1 MCGGN
6 GLGLD
11 PVQGGNRVRK
21 KAITLALAASTI
33 FTLPQLSIAQ
43 DTITGD
49 IVGKPDAPNKMVFRM
64 TTDGPRNNEPAY
76 AQGYSKLFND
86 FIAKRPDWQIE
97 LQMMSGDI
105 GQEQARM
112 LEQAKSG
119 SAPDCAA
126 VDSFVLPLFKKAGVL
141 QSFSPY
147 FSKDEIAQLFP
158 FIRDGITGTD
168 GNIYA
173 WWWSTDLRVLY
184 RNKEIVPDAPQTWDD
199 LKKAALSSVEQGME
213 GVLFNGSRYE
223 GTTFDWLANFW
234 AQGGKLVDDEG
245 KPIFGEGEN
254 REKFIKAVNY
264 YRDLV
269 ESGAAPKRVATIGNY
284 DDFNAAAAAGTT
296 ALFVGGN
303 WQYAQLKTALDPDEF
318 AKWSFSPLPG
328 PTADQRSTGTG
339 GWTVAAFSK
348 DPAKVKVCADLA
360 REVYMGPANAL
371 QEQLPTRADLYDK
384 YEVFS
389 SDANKTFAAALKVG
403 QARPGAPVYP
413 EISNQIQIMMGK
425 VLTGTQ
431 ATEAAVDEAFSAS
444 LSAFKRS

>member
-1 MCGGN
+1 MEAAARN
-6 GLGLD
+6 GIL
-11 PVQGGNRVRK
+11 NREEILVK
-21 KAITLALAASTI
+21 NKAIMLALLAGSFLATPIIAA
-33 FTLPQLSIAQ
+33 PQDL
-43 DTITGD
+43 ITGD
-49 IVGKPDAPNKMVFRM
+49 IVGKADAPNKLIFRM

-76 AQGYSKLFND
+76 AEGYSKLFND

-126 VDSFVLPLFKKAGVL
+126 VDSFVLPLFKKSGVL

-147 FSKDEIAQLFP
+147 FSKEEIGQLFP
-158 FIRDGITGTD
+158 FIREGITGDD

-184 RNKEIVPDAPQTWDD
+184 RNKEIVPDAPQTWDE
-199 LKKAALSSVEQGME
+199 LKKAALHSVNEGME
-213 GVLFNGSRYE
+213 GILFNGSRYE

-234 AQGGKLVDDEG
+234 GQGGKLVNDQG

-269 ESGAAPKRVATIGNY
+269 ESGAAPKRVATLGSY

-303 WQYAQLKTALDPDEF
+303 WQYAQLKTALDEEEF
-318 AKWSFSPLPG
+318 AKWTFSPLPG
-328 PTADQRSTGTG
+328 PTANERSTGTG

-348 DPAKVKVCADLA
+348 DAAKVKVCADLA

-389 SDANKTFAAALKVG
+389 TPANKTFAEALKVG
-403 QARPGAPVYP
+403 QARPGAAVYP

-431 ATEAAVDEAFSAS
+431 ATEAAVDEAFTAS

>member
-1 MCGGN
+1 MEAAGSDGI
-6 GLGLD
+6 L
-11 PVQGGNRVRK
+11 NREEILVK
-21 KAITLALAASTI
+21 NKAIMLALLAGSFLAAPVI
-33 FTLPQLSIAQ
+33 AAAQ
-43 DTITGD
+43 DLITGD
-49 IVGKPDAPNKMVFRM
+49 IVGKADAPNKLIFRM
-64 TTDGPRNNEPAY
+64 TTDGPRNNEPVY
-76 AQGYSKLFND
+76 AEGYSKLFND

-126 VDSFVLPLFKKAGVL
+126 VDSFVLPLFKKSGVL

-147 FSKDEIAQLFP
+147 FSKEEIGQLFP
-158 FIRDGITGTD
+158 FIREGITGDD

-199 LKKAALSSVEQGME
+199 LKKAALHSVDEGME
-213 GVLFNGSRYE
+213 GILFNGSRYE

-234 AQGGKLVDDEG
+234 GQGGKLVDDQG
-245 KPIFGEGEN
+245 KPIFGEGDN

-269 ESGAAPKRVATIGNY
+269 ESGAAPKRVATLGSY

-303 WQYAQLKTALDPDEF
+303 WQYAQLKTALDEDEF
-318 AKWSFSPLPG
+318 AKWTFSPLPG
-328 PTADQRSTGTG
+328 PTANERSTGTG

-348 DPAKVKVCADLA
+348 DAAKVKVCADLA

-389 SDANKTFAAALKVG
+389 TPANKTFAEALKVG
-403 QARPGAPVYP
+403 QARPGAAVYP

-431 ATEAAVDEAFSAS
+431 ATEAAVDEAFTAS

>member
-1 MCGGN
+1 MEAAARN
-6 GLGLD
+6 GIL
-11 PVQGGNRVRK
+11 NREEILVK
-21 KAITLALAASTI
+21 NKAIMLALLAGSFLATPIIAA
-33 FTLPQLSIAQ
+33 PQDL
-43 DTITGD
+43 ITGD
-49 IVGKPDAPNKMVFRM
+49 IVGKADAPNKLIFRM

-76 AQGYSKLFND
+76 AEGYSKLFND

-126 VDSFVLPLFKKAGVL
+126 VDSFVLPLFKKSGVL

-147 FSKDEIAQLFP
+147 FSKEEIGQLFP
-158 FIRDGITGTD
+158 FIREGITGDD

-184 RNKEIVPDAPQTWDD
+184 RNKEIVPDAPQTWDE
-199 LKKAALSSVEQGME
+199 LKKAALHSVNEGME
-213 GVLFNGSRYE
+213 GILFNGSRYE

-234 AQGGKLVDDEG
+234 GQGGKLVDDQG

-269 ESGAAPKRVATIGNY
+269 ESGAAPKRVATLGSY

-303 WQYAQLKTALDPDEF
+303 WQYAQLKTALDEEEF
-318 AKWSFSPLPG
+318 AKWTFSPLPG
-328 PTADQRSTGTG
+328 PTANERSTGTG

-348 DPAKVKVCADLA
+348 DAAKVKVCADLA

-389 SDANKTFAAALKVG
+389 TPANKTFAEALKVG
-403 QARPGAPVYP
+403 QARPGAAVYP
-413 EISNQIQIMMGK
+413 EISTQIQIMMGK

-431 ATEAAVDEAFSAS
+431 ATEAAVDEAFTAS

>member
-1 MCGGN
+1 VEAAARN
-6 GLGLD
+6 GIL
-11 PVQGGNRVRK
+11 NREEILVK
-21 KAITLALAASTI
+21 NKAIMLALLAGSFLATPIIAA
-33 FTLPQLSIAQ
+33 PQDL
-43 DTITGD
+43 ITGD
-49 IVGKPDAPNKMVFRM
+49 IVGKADAPNKLIFRM

-76 AQGYSKLFND
+76 AEGYSKLFND

-126 VDSFVLPLFKKAGVL
+126 VDSFVLPLFKKSGVL

-147 FSKDEIAQLFP
+147 FSKEEIGQLFP
-158 FIRDGITGTD
+158 FIREGITGDD

-184 RNKEIVPDAPQTWDD
+184 RNKEIVPDAPQTWDE
-199 LKKAALSSVEQGME
+199 LKKAALHSVNEGME
-213 GVLFNGSRYE
+213 GILFNGSRYE

-234 AQGGKLVDDEG
+234 GQGGKLVNDQG

-269 ESGAAPKRVATIGNY
+269 ESGAAPKRVATLGSY

-303 WQYAQLKTALDPDEF
+303 WQYAQLKTALDEEEF
-318 AKWSFSPLPG
+318 AKWTFSPLPG
-328 PTADQRSTGTG
+328 PTANERSTGTG

-348 DPAKVKVCADLA
+348 DAAKVKVCADLA

-389 SDANKTFAAALKVG
+389 TPANKTFAEALKVG
-403 QARPGAPVYP
+403 QARPGAAVYP

-431 ATEAAVDEAFSAS
+431 ATEAAVDEAFTAS

>member
-1 MCGGN
+1 MKN
-6 GLGLD
+6 
-11 PVQGGNRVRK
+11 
-21 KAITLALAASTI
+21 KAIMLALLASSFLAAPVI
-33 FTLPQLSIAQ
+33 VAAQ
-43 DTITGD
+43 DLITGD
-49 IVGKPDAPNKMVFRM
+49 TVGKADAPNKLIFRM

-76 AQGYSKLFND
+76 AEGYSKLFND

-112 LEQAKSG
+112 LEQAKSE

-126 VDSFVLPLFKKAGVL
+126 VDSFVLPLFKKSGVL

-147 FSKDEIAQLFP
+147 FSKEEIGQLFP
-158 FIRDGITGTD
+158 FIRAGITGDD

-199 LKKAALSSVEQGME
+199 VKKAALHSVDEGME
-213 GVLFNGSRYE
+213 GILFNGGRYE

-234 AQGGKLVDDEG
+234 GQGGKLVDDQG
-245 KPIFGEGEN
+245 KPVFGEGGN
-254 REKFIKAVNY
+254 RDKFIKAVNY

-303 WQYAQLKTALDPDEF
+303 WQYAQLKTALDEEEF
-318 AKWSFSPLPG
+318 AKWTFSPLPG
-328 PTADQRSTGTG
+328 PTAGERSTGTG

-348 DPAKVKVCADLA
+348 EAAKVKVCADLA

-389 SDANKTFAAALKVG
+389 TPANKTFAEALKVG
-403 QARPGAPVYP
+403 QARPGAAVYP

-431 ATEAAVDEAFSAS
+431 ATDAAVDEAFTAS

>member
-1 MCGGN
+1 MKN
-6 GLGLD
+6 
-11 PVQGGNRVRK
+11 
-21 KAITLALAASTI
+21 KAIMLALLAGSFLAAPVI
-33 FTLPQLSIAQ
+33 AAAQ
-43 DTITGD
+43 DLITGD
-49 IVGKPDAPNKMVFRM
+49 IVGKADAPNKLIFRM
-64 TTDGPRNNEPAY
+64 TTDGPRNNEPVY
-76 AQGYSKLFND
+76 AEGYSKLFND

-126 VDSFVLPLFKKAGVL
+126 VDSFVLPLFKKSGVL

-147 FSKDEIAQLFP
+147 FSKEEIGQLFP
-158 FIRDGITGTD
+158 FIREGITGDD

-199 LKKAALSSVEQGME
+199 LKKAALHSVDEGME
-213 GVLFNGSRYE
+213 GILFNGSRYE

-234 AQGGKLVDDEG
+234 GQGGKLVDDQG

-254 REKFIKAVNY
+254 REKFVKAVNY

-269 ESGAAPKRVATIGNY
+269 ESGAAPKRVATLGSY

-303 WQYAQLKTALDPDEF
+303 WQYAQLKTALDEDEF
-318 AKWSFSPLPG
+318 AKWTFSPLPG
-328 PTADQRSTGTG
+328 PTANERSTGTG

-348 DPAKVKVCADLA
+348 DAAKVKVCADLA

-389 SDANKTFAAALKVG
+389 TPANKTFAEALKVG
-403 QARPGAPVYP
+403 QARPGAAVYP

-431 ATEAAVDEAFSAS
+431 ATEAAVDEAFTAS

>member
-1 MCGGN
+1 VKN
-6 GLGLD
+6 
-11 PVQGGNRVRK
+11 
-21 KAITLALAASTI
+21 KAIMLALLAGSFLAAPVI
-33 FTLPQLSIAQ
+33 AAAQ
-43 DTITGD
+43 DLITGD
-49 IVGKPDAPNKMVFRM
+49 IVGKADAPNKLIFRM
-64 TTDGPRNNEPAY
+64 TTDGPRNNEPVY

-126 VDSFVLPLFKKAGVL
+126 VDSFVLPLFKKSGVL

-147 FSKDEIAQLFP
+147 FSKEEIGQLFP
-158 FIRDGITGTD
+158 FIREGITGDD

-199 LKKAALSSVEQGME
+199 LKKAALHSVDEGME
-213 GVLFNGSRYE
+213 GILFNGSRYE

-234 AQGGKLVDDEG
+234 GQGGKLVDDQG

-254 REKFIKAVNY
+254 REKFVKAVNY

-269 ESGAAPKRVATIGNY
+269 ESGAAPKRVATLGSY

-303 WQYAQLKTALDPDEF
+303 WQYAQLKTALDEDEF
-318 AKWSFSPLPG
+318 AKWTFSPLPG
-328 PTADQRSTGTG
+328 PTANERSTGTG

-348 DPAKVKVCADLA
+348 DAAKVKVCADLA

-389 SDANKTFAAALKVG
+389 TPANKTFAEALKVG
-403 QARPGAPVYP
+403 QARPGAAVYP

-431 ATEAAVDEAFSAS
+431 ATEAAVDEAFTAS

>member
-1 MCGGN
+1 MRN
-6 GLGLD
+6 TAL
-11 PVQGGNRVRK
+11 
-21 KAITLALAASTI
+21 ILALAATTFLAAPHDS
-33 FTLPQLSIAQ
+33 PAQ
-43 DTITGD
+43 EAITGD
-49 IVGKPDAPNKMVFRM
+49 IVGKPDAPNKLVFRM

-86 FIAKRPDWQIE
+86 FIGKHSDWQIE

-147 FSKDEIAQLFP
+147 FTKEEIDQLFP
-158 FIRDGITGTD
+158 FIREGITGSD

-213 GVLFNGSRYE
+213 GVLFNGGRYE

-234 AQGGKLVDDEG
+234 AQGGKLVDDDG

-254 REKFIKAVNY
+254 RDKFIKAVNY

-303 WQYAQLKTALDPDEF
+303 WQYAQLKTALDADEF
-318 AKWSFSPLPG
+318 AKWAFSPLPG
-328 PTADQRSTGTG
+328 PAADQRSTGTG

-348 DPAKVKVCADLA
+348 DTEKVKLCAQLA
-360 REVYMGPANAL
+360 RDIYMGPANAL

-389 SDANKTFAAALKVG
+389 SDANKTFAAALKFG

-425 VLTGTQ
+425 VLTGVQ
-431 ATEAAVDEAFSAS
+431 PTEAAVDEAFGAS

>member
-1 MCGGN
+1 MKN
-6 GLGLD
+6 
-11 PVQGGNRVRK
+11 
-21 KAITLALAASTI
+21 KAIMLALLAGSFLAAPVI
-33 FTLPQLSIAQ
+33 AAAQ
-43 DTITGD
+43 DLITGD
-49 IVGKPDAPNKMVFRM
+49 IVGKADAPNKLIFRM
-64 TTDGPRNNEPAY
+64 TTDGPRNNEPVY
-76 AQGYSKLFND
+76 AEGYSKLFND

-126 VDSFVLPLFKKAGVL
+126 VDSFVLPLFKKSGVL

-147 FSKDEIAQLFP
+147 FSKEEIGQLFP
-158 FIRDGITGTD
+158 FIREGITGDD

-199 LKKAALSSVEQGME
+199 LKKAALHSVDEGME
-213 GVLFNGSRYE
+213 GILFNGSRYE

-234 AQGGKLVDDEG
+234 GQGGKLVDDQG
-245 KPIFGEGEN
+245 KPIFGEGDN
-254 REKFIKAVNY
+254 RAKFIKAVNY

-269 ESGAAPKRVATIGNY
+269 ESGAAPKRVATLGSY

-303 WQYAQLKTALDPDEF
+303 WQYAQLKTALDEEEF
-318 AKWSFSPLPG
+318 AKWTFSPLPG
-328 PTADQRSTGTG
+328 PTANERSTGTG

-348 DPAKVKVCADLA
+348 DAAKVKVCADLA

-389 SDANKTFAAALKVG
+389 TPANKTFAEALKVG
-403 QARPGAPVYP
+403 QARPGAAVYP

>member
-1 MCGGN
+1 MEAAARN
-6 GLGLD
+6 GIL
-11 PVQGGNRVRK
+11 NREEILVK
-21 KAITLALAASTI
+21 NKAIMLALLAGSFLAAPVI
-33 FTLPQLSIAQ
+33 AAAQ
-43 DTITGD
+43 DLITGD
-49 IVGKPDAPNKMVFRM
+49 IVGKADAPNKLIFRM
-64 TTDGPRNNEPAY
+64 TTDGPRNNEPVY
-76 AQGYSKLFND
+76 AEGYSKLFND

-126 VDSFVLPLFKKAGVL
+126 VDSFVLPLFKKSGVL

-147 FSKDEIAQLFP
+147 FSKEEIGQLFP
-158 FIRDGITGTD
+158 FIREGITGDD

-199 LKKAALSSVEQGME
+199 LKKAALHSVDEGME
-213 GVLFNGSRYE
+213 GILFNGSRYE

-234 AQGGKLVDDEG
+234 GQGGKLVDDQG
-245 KPIFGEGEN
+245 KPIFGEGDN
-254 REKFIKAVNY
+254 RAKFTKAVNY

-269 ESGAAPKRVATIGNY
+269 ESGAAPKRVATLGSY

-303 WQYAQLKTALDPDEF
+303 WQYAQLKTALDEDEF
-318 AKWSFSPLPG
+318 AKWTFSPLPG
-328 PTADQRSTGTG
+328 PTANERSTGTG

-348 DPAKVKVCADLA
+348 DAAKVKVCADLA

-389 SDANKTFAAALKVG
+389 TPANKSFAEALKVG
-403 QARPGAPVYP
+403 QARPGAAVYP

-431 ATEAAVDEAFSAS
+431 ATEAAVDEAFTAS

>member
-1 MCGGN
+1 MTRTACR
-6 GLGLD
+6 LSL
-11 PVQGGNRVRK
+11 
-21 KAITLALAASTI
+21 AAALAASVA
-33 FTLPQLSIAQ
+33 LPAMAQ
-43 DTITGD
+43 NTITGD
-49 IVGKPDAPNKMVFRM
+49 TVGPADAPKTLTFRM
-64 TTDGPRNNEPAY
+64 TTDGPRNNDPAV
-76 AQGYSKLFND
+76 ADGYGKLFREYV
-86 FIAKRPDWQIE
+86 ARHPGWKVE

-119 SAPDCAA
+119 NAPDCAA

-147 FSKDEIAQLFP
+147 FKKEEIDQLFP
-158 FIRDGITGTD
+158 FIREGITGTD
-168 GNIYA
+168 GQIYA

-184 RNKEIVPDAPQTWDD
+184 RNKTVIAEAPQTWDET
-199 LKKAALSSVEQGME
+199 KKAALASVKDGME
-213 GVLFNGSRYE
+213 GILFNGGRFE

-234 AQGGKLVDDEG
+234 AEGGKLVDDAG
-245 KPIFGEGEN
+245 KPIFGEGDN
-254 REKFIKAVNY
+254 RAKFIKAVNY

-303 WQYAQLKTALDPDEF
+303 WQLAQLKSTLEAEDF
-318 AKWSFSPLPG
+318 ANWTFSMLPG
-328 PTADQRSTGTG
+328 PTKDERSTGTG
-339 GWTVAAFSK
+339 GWTVASLSK
-348 DPAKVKVCADLA
+348 DPAKVEMCAALA
-360 REVYMGPANAL
+360 REIYMGPANAL

-384 YEVFS
+384 YPVFAT
-389 SDANKTFAAALKVG
+389 DANKAFAAALKVG

-431 ATEAAVDEAFSAS
+431 PTEAAVDDAFKAS
-444 LSAFKRS
+444 MDAFKRL

>member
-1 MCGGN
+1 M
-6 GLGLD
+6 
-11 PVQGGNRVRK
+11 
-21 KAITLALAASTI
+21 LALLAGSFLAAPVI
-33 FTLPQLSIAQ
+33 AAAQ
-43 DTITGD
+43 DLITGD
-49 IVGKPDAPNKMVFRM
+49 IVGKADAPNKLIFRM
-64 TTDGPRNNEPAY
+64 TTDGPRNNEPVY
-76 AQGYSKLFND
+76 AEGYSKLFND

-126 VDSFVLPLFKKAGVL
+126 VDSFVLPLFKKSGVL

-147 FSKDEIAQLFP
+147 FSKEEIGQLFP
-158 FIRDGITGTD
+158 FIREGITGDD

-199 LKKAALSSVEQGME
+199 LKKAALHSVDEGME
-213 GVLFNGSRYE
+213 GILFNGSRYE

-234 AQGGKLVDDEG
+234 GQGGKLVDDQG

-269 ESGAAPKRVATIGNY
+269 ESGAAPKRVATLGSY

-303 WQYAQLKTALDPDEF
+303 WQYAQLKTALDEEEF
-318 AKWSFSPLPG
+318 AKWTFSPLPG
-328 PTADQRSTGTG
+328 PTTNERSTGTG

-348 DPAKVKVCADLA
+348 DAAKVKVCADLA

-389 SDANKTFAAALKVG
+389 TPANKTFAEALKVG
-403 QARPGAPVYP
+403 QARPGAAVYP

-431 ATEAAVDEAFSAS
+431 ATEAAVDEAFTAS

>member
-1 MCGGN
+1 MEAAARN
-6 GLGLD
+6 GIL
-11 PVQGGNRVRK
+11 NREEILVK
-21 KAITLALAASTI
+21 NKAIMLALLAGSFLAAPVI
-33 FTLPQLSIAQ
+33 AAAQ
-43 DTITGD
+43 DLITGD
-49 IVGKPDAPNKMVFRM
+49 IVGKADAPNKLIFRM
-64 TTDGPRNNEPAY
+64 TTDGPRNNEPVY
-76 AQGYSKLFND
+76 AEGYSKLFND

-126 VDSFVLPLFKKAGVL
+126 VDSFVLPLFKKSGVL

-147 FSKDEIAQLFP
+147 FSKEEIGQLFP
-158 FIRDGITGTD
+158 FIREGITGDD

-199 LKKAALSSVEQGME
+199 LKKAALHSVDEGME
-213 GVLFNGSRYE
+213 GILFNGSRYE

-234 AQGGKLVDDEG
+234 GQGGKLVDDQG
-245 KPIFGEGEN
+245 KPIFGEGDN
-254 REKFIKAVNY
+254 RAKFIKAVNY

-269 ESGAAPKRVATIGNY
+269 ESGAAPKRVATLGSY

-303 WQYAQLKTALDPDEF
+303 WQYAQLKTALDEEEF
-318 AKWSFSPLPG
+318 AKWTFSPLPG
-328 PTADQRSTGTG
+328 PTANERSTGTG

-348 DPAKVKVCADLA
+348 DAAKVKVCADLA

-389 SDANKTFAAALKVG
+389 TPANKTFAEALKVG
-403 QARPGAPVYP
+403 QARPGAAVYP

-431 ATEAAVDEAFSAS
+431 ATEAAVDEAFTAS

>member
-1 MCGGN
+1 MEAAARN
-6 GLGLD
+6 GIL
-11 PVQGGNRVRK
+11 NREEILVK
-21 KAITLALAASTI
+21 NKAIMLALLAGSFLAAPVI
-33 FTLPQLSIAQ
+33 AAAQ
-43 DTITGD
+43 DLITGD
-49 IVGKPDAPNKMVFRM
+49 IVGKADAPNKLIFRM
-64 TTDGPRNNEPAY
+64 TTDGPRNNEPVY
-76 AQGYSKLFND
+76 AEGYSKLFND

-126 VDSFVLPLFKKAGVL
+126 VDSFVLPLFKKSGVL

-147 FSKDEIAQLFP
+147 FSKEEIGQLFP
-158 FIRDGITGTD
+158 FIREGITGDD

-199 LKKAALSSVEQGME
+199 LKKAALHSVDEGME
-213 GVLFNGSRYE
+213 GILFNGSRYE

-234 AQGGKLVDDEG
+234 GQGGKLVDDQG
-245 KPIFGEGEN
+245 KPIFGEGDN

-269 ESGAAPKRVATIGNY
+269 ESGAAPKRVATLGSY

-303 WQYAQLKTALDPDEF
+303 WQYAQLKTALDEDEF
-318 AKWSFSPLPG
+318 AKWTFSPLPG
-328 PTADQRSTGTG
+328 PTANERSTGTG

-348 DPAKVKVCADLA
+348 DAAKVKVCADLA

-389 SDANKTFAAALKVG
+389 TPANKTFAEALKVG
-403 QARPGAPVYP
+403 QARPGAAVYP

-431 ATEAAVDEAFSAS
+431 ATEAAVDEAFTAS

>member
-1 MCGGN
+1 VKN
-6 GLGLD
+6 
-11 PVQGGNRVRK
+11 
-21 KAITLALAASTI
+21 KAIMLALLAGSFLATPIIAA
-33 FTLPQLSIAQ
+33 PQDL
-43 DTITGD
+43 ITGD
-49 IVGKPDAPNKMVFRM
+49 IVGKADAPNKLIFRM

-76 AQGYSKLFND
+76 AEGYSKLFND

-126 VDSFVLPLFKKAGVL
+126 VDSFVLPLFKKSGVL

-147 FSKDEIAQLFP
+147 FSKEEIGQLFP
-158 FIRDGITGTD
+158 FIREGITGDD

-184 RNKEIVPDAPQTWDD
+184 RNKEIVPDAPQTWDE
-199 LKKAALSSVEQGME
+199 LKKAALHSVNEGME
-213 GVLFNGSRYE
+213 GILFNGSRYE

-234 AQGGKLVDDEG
+234 GQGGKLVNDQG

-269 ESGAAPKRVATIGNY
+269 ESGAAPKRVATLGSY

-303 WQYAQLKTALDPDEF
+303 WQYAQLKTALDEEEF
-318 AKWSFSPLPG
+318 AKWTFSPLPG
-328 PTADQRSTGTG
+328 PTANERSTGTG

-348 DPAKVKVCADLA
+348 DAAKVKVCADLA

-389 SDANKTFAAALKVG
+389 TPANKTFAEALKVG
-403 QARPGAPVYP
+403 QARPGAAVYP

-431 ATEAAVDEAFSAS
+431 ATEAAVDEAFTAS

>member
-1 MCGGN
+1 MKN
-6 GLGLD
+6 
-11 PVQGGNRVRK
+11 
-21 KAITLALAASTI
+21 KAIMLALLAGSFLAAPVI
-33 FTLPQLSIAQ
+33 AAAQ
-43 DTITGD
+43 DLITGD
-49 IVGKPDAPNKMVFRM
+49 IVGEADAPNKLIFRM
-64 TTDGPRNNEPAY
+64 TTDGPRNNEPVY
-76 AQGYSKLFND
+76 AEGYSKLFND

-126 VDSFVLPLFKKAGVL
+126 VDSFVLPLFKKSGVL

-147 FSKDEIAQLFP
+147 FSKEEIGQLFP
-158 FIRDGITGTD
+158 FIREGITGDD

-199 LKKAALSSVEQGME
+199 LKKAALHSVDEGME
-213 GVLFNGSRYE
+213 GILFNGSRYE

-234 AQGGKLVDDEG
+234 GQGGKLVDDQG

-254 REKFIKAVNY
+254 REKFVKAVNY

-269 ESGAAPKRVATIGNY
+269 ESGAAPKRVATLGSY

-303 WQYAQLKTALDPDEF
+303 WQYAQLKTALDEDEF
-318 AKWSFSPLPG
+318 AKWTFSPLPG
-328 PTADQRSTGTG
+328 PTANERSTGTG

-348 DPAKVKVCADLA
+348 DAAKVKVCADLA

-389 SDANKTFAAALKVG
+389 TPANKTFAEALKVG
-403 QARPGAPVYP
+403 QARPGAAVYP

-431 ATEAAVDEAFSAS
+431 ATEAAVDEAFTAS

>member
-1 MCGGN
+1 MKRN
-6 GLGLD
+6 
-11 PVQGGNRVRK
+11 V
-21 KAITLALAASTI
+21 LAL
-33 FTLPQLSIAQ
+33 TLVAGSAFCLPLGAHAQ
-43 DTITGD
+43 ETITGD
-49 IVGKPDAPNKMVFRM
+49 TVGPADAPNKLVFRM
-64 TTDGPRNNEPAY
+64 TTDGPRNNEPVY
-76 AQGYSKLFND
+76 AAGYAKLFNA
-86 FIAKRPDWQIE
+86 FIANHPGWQIE

-112 LEQAKSG
+112 LEQAKAG
-119 SAPDCAA
+119 TAPDCAA

-147 FSKDEIAQLFP
+147 FKKEEIDQLFP

-168 GNIYA
+168 GQIYA

-184 RNKEIVPDAPQTWDD
+184 RNTEIVPDAPQTWDE
-199 LKKAALSSVEQGME
+199 LKKAALASTKKGME

-234 AQGGKLVDDEG
+234 AQGGKLVDDAG
-245 KPIFGEGEN
+245 KPVFGEGAN
-254 REKFIKAVNY
+254 RDKFIKAVNY

-284 DDFNAAAAAGTT
+284 DDFNAAATAGTT

-303 WQYAQLKTALDPDEF
+303 WQYAQLKSALEPAEF
-318 AKWSFSPLPG
+318 AKWAFSPLPG
-328 PTADQRSTGTG
+328 PTKDERSTGTG
-339 GWTVAAFSK
+339 GWTVASFSK
-348 DPAKVKVCADLA
+348 DQAKVKMCADLT
-360 REVYMGPANAL
+360 REIYMGPANEL
-371 QEQLPTRADLYDK
+371 QEQLPTRADFYEK
-384 YEVFS
+384 YKVFS
-389 SDANKTFAAALKVG
+389 TEANKTFAAALKFG

-431 ATEAAVDEAFSAS
+431 PTDAAVDEAFKAS
-444 LSAFKRS
+444 LDAFGRS

>member
-1 MCGGN
+1 MEAAARN
-6 GLGLD
+6 EIL
-11 PVQGGNRVRK
+11 NREEILVK
-21 KAITLALAASTI
+21 NKAIMLALLAGSLLATPVVAA
-33 FTLPQLSIAQ
+33 AQ
-43 DTITGD
+43 DLITGD
-49 IVGKPDAPNKMVFRM
+49 IVGKADAPNKLIFRM

-76 AQGYSKLFND
+76 AEGYSKLFND

-126 VDSFVLPLFKKAGVL
+126 VDSFVLPLFKKSGVL

-147 FSKDEIAQLFP
+147 FSKEEIGQLFP
-158 FIRDGITGTD
+158 FIREGITGDD

-199 LKKAALSSVEQGME
+199 LKKAALHSVDEGME
-213 GVLFNGSRYE
+213 GILFNGSRYE

-234 AQGGKLVDDEG
+234 GQGGKLVDDQG
-245 KPIFGEGEN
+245 KPIFGEGDN

-269 ESGAAPKRVATIGNY
+269 ESGAAPKRVATLGSY

-303 WQYAQLKTALDPDEF
+303 WQYAQLKTALDEEEF
-318 AKWSFSPLPG
+318 AKWTFSPLPG
-328 PTADQRSTGTG
+328 PTANERSTGTG

-348 DPAKVKVCADLA
+348 DAAKVKVCADLA

-384 YEVFS
+384 YKVFS
-389 SDANKTFAAALKVG
+389 TPANKTFAEALKVG
-403 QARPGAPVYP
+403 QARPGAAVYP

-431 ATEAAVDEAFSAS
+431 ATEAAVEEAFTAS

>member
-1 MCGGN
+1 MKN
-6 GLGLD
+6 
-11 PVQGGNRVRK
+11 
-21 KAITLALAASTI
+21 KAIMLALLAGSFLAA
-33 FTLPQLSIAQ
+33 PVVAAAQ
-43 DTITGD
+43 DLITGD
-49 IVGKPDAPNKMVFRM
+49 IVGKADAPNKLIFRM

-76 AQGYSKLFND
+76 AEGYSKLFND

-126 VDSFVLPLFKKAGVL
+126 VDSFVLPLFKKSGVL

-147 FSKDEIAQLFP
+147 FSKEEIGQLFP
-158 FIRDGITGTD
+158 FIREGITGDD

-199 LKKAALSSVEQGME
+199 LKKAALRSVDEGME
-213 GVLFNGSRYE
+213 GILFNGSRYE

-234 AQGGKLVDDEG
+234 GQGGKLVDDQG
-245 KPIFGEGEN
+245 KPIFGEGDN

-269 ESGAAPKRVATIGNY
+269 ESGAAPKRVATLGSY

-303 WQYAQLKTALDPDEF
+303 WQYAQLKTALDEEEF
-318 AKWSFSPLPG
+318 AKWTFSPLPG
-328 PTADQRSTGTG
+328 PTANERSTGTG

-348 DPAKVKVCADLA
+348 DAAKVKACADLA
-360 REVYMGPANAL
+360 REIYMGPANAL
-371 QEQLPTRADLYDK
+371 QEQLPTRADLYEK

-389 SDANKTFAAALKVG
+389 TPANKTFAEALKVG
-403 QARPGAPVYP
+403 QARPGAAVYP

-431 ATEAAVDEAFSAS
+431 ATEAAVDEAFTAS
-444 LSAFKRS
+444 LTAFKRS

>member
-1 MCGGN
+1 
-6 GLGLD
+6 
-11 PVQGGNRVRK
+11 VRNRTL
-21 KAITLALAASTI
+21 TLALLAGSFLAAPAI
-33 FTLPQLSIAQ
+33 GMAQ
-43 DTITGD
+43 DLITGD
-49 IVGKPDAPNKMVFRM
+49 TVGKPDAPNKLVFRM

-76 AQGYSKLFND
+76 AEGYSKLFNN
-86 FIAKRPDWQIE
+86 FIGKHPDWQIE

-147 FSKDEIAQLFP
+147 FSKEEIGQLFP
-158 FIRDGITGTD
+158 FIRNGITGTD

-184 RNKEIVPDAPQTWDD
+184 RNKSIVPDAPQTWDD
-199 LKKAALSSVEQGME
+199 LKKAALHSVDEGME
-213 GVLFNGSRYE
+213 GVLFNGGRYE

-234 AQGGKLVDDEG
+234 GQGGKLVDEGG
-245 KPIFGEGEN
+245 KPVFGEGDN

-303 WQYAQLKTALDPDEF
+303 WQYAQLKTALEPEDF
-318 AKWSFSPLPG
+318 AKWTFSPLPG

-348 DPAKVKVCADLA
+348 DAAKVKVCADLA

-389 SDANKTFAAALKVG
+389 TPANKTFAEALKVG
-403 QARPGAPVYP
+403 QARPGAAVYP

-431 ATEAAVDEAFSAS
+431 ATDAAVDEAFTAAVG
-444 LSAFKRS
+444 AFKRS